1 MLFCKLLCHG
11 TGSMQY
17 HAVLLGVER
26 LLLSPLPVSPRSDS
40 QMKPVSARCPVWTK
54 KSYFGKLT
62 CLISLHPLPHHSL
75 CLPVQLWK
83 KKLFNCASFCLCTV
97 LGPVTSRLTMTDCYA
112 INISTALHGKIPLPS
127 FRFWNRNLEVNQ
139 LRA

>member
-1 MLFCKLLCHG
+1 MQTETFAKDDLMPWSVKKHFLCFFVFLFIYLFFNFIGTLIMLFCKLLCHG

-26 LLLSPLPVSPRSDS
+26 QGFLLLSPLPVSPRSDS
-40 QMKPVSARCPVWTK
+40 QMKPVSARCPVWTE

-62 CLISLHPLPHHSL
+62 CLISLHSLPHHSL

-83 KKLFNCASFCLCTV
+83 KTL
-97 LGPVTSRLTMTDCYA
+97 
-112 INISTALHGKIPLPS
+112 
-127 FRFWNRNLEVNQ
+127 
-139 LRA
+139 

>member
-26 LLLSPLPVSPRSDS
+26 QGFLLLSPLPVSPWSDS
-40 QMKPVSARCPVWTK
+40 QMKPVYARCPVWTE

-62 CLISLHPLPHHSL
+62 CLISLHSLPHHSL
-75 CLPVQLWK
+75 SVF
-83 KKLFNCASFCLCTV
+83 LFSSGEKNSLIVPASVSV
-97 LGPVTSRLTMTDCYA
+97 LYLGLSRLD
-112 INISTALHGKIPLPS
+112 
-127 FRFWNRNLEVNQ
+127 
-139 LRA
+139 